1 MKTATKPEIT
11 YAETRT
17 KVRAKQQDAAW
28 YVDGYGH
35 TWAATVTV
43 NGNEIHIYAD
53 GEMRIHSYPLD
64 RDLREAGDLLDA
76 GLNSDYDLARAQR
89 AGKIEW
95 INNPWFD
102 LYDNGGHHLD
112 CVCDHLDF
120 AVKMATE
127 LLNQYPNK
135 GDNQ

>member
-1 MKTATKPEIT
+1 MKTANKPEVT

-35 TWAATVTV
+35 TWAATVTL

-76 GLNSDYDLARAQR
+76 GLNTDADLARAQR

-95 INNPWFD
+95 INNAWFD
-102 LYDNGGHHLD
+102 LYNADEHLD
-112 CVCDHLDF
+112 CVCDTLND
-120 AVKMATE
+120 AVKQAIQ
-127 LLNQYPNK
+127 LLTA